1 MIQLQA
7 PLPLSA
13 LPIVA
18 ILGLIFGSFITA
30 LSYRLPRGQSIAKGR
45 SRCPSC
51 GTTLTARDL
60 VPVFSWLA
68 HGGKCRHCGTAVSR
82 RYPAT
87 ELMMALLFVV
97 AALVVDDLMRLSL
110 VLAATPVMV
119 ALAIIDLEHRRL
131 PNSLLLVLGAI
142 FVTFRFAGDK
152 DFTTAAIACVLV
164 FAAALAL
171 DSGGRRLIGQ
181 GLSMGDAKL
190 MALAALAVPAI
201 PLLASL
207 GVAGLLGAG
216 VAILPWAQRHV
227 DRGHFPFGPALLA
240 AIWGAILLFSY
251 WPVPRHDATCGGN
264 RASAAA
270 GRCGNAYGGGHRSIR
285 WAGKAAV
292 LDCVKQQGLLDRIET

>member
-45 SRCPSC
+45 SGCPSC
-51 GTTLTARDL
+51 GATLTARDL

-68 HGGKCRHCGTAVSR
+68 HGGKCRHCGTAVSW
-82 RYPAT
+82 RYPAI
-87 ELMMALLFVV
+87 EIMMALLFIA
-97 AALVVDDLMRLSL
+97 AALLVHDLTRLAL
-110 VLAATPVMV
+110 VLAMTPVMV
-119 ALAIIDLEHRRL
+119 ALAIIDIEHRRL
-131 PNSLLLVLGAI
+131 PNSLLIVLAALFLAFH
-142 FVTFRFAGDK
+142 FVSDQGLA
-152 DFTTAAIACVLV
+152 TAAIACVLV
-164 FAAALAL
+164 FAGSVAL
-171 DSGGRRLIGQ
+171 DSTGRRLIGQ

-190 MALAALAVPAI
+190 MAIAALALPPI

-207 GVAGLLGAG
+207 GVAGILGAG

-251 WPVPRHDATCGGN
+251 WPVPN
-264 RASAAA
+264 S
-270 GRCGNAYGGGHRSIR
+270 
-285 WAGKAAV
+285 
-292 LDCVKQQGLLDRIET
+292 